1 MQNSKKWFTYRL
13 VDDDAVE
20 VLEE

>member
-1 MQNSKKWFTYRL
+1 MQNSTKRFTYRL
-13 VDDDAVE
+13 VDDAVE